1 MLDRDLISA
10 ADRNSGRL
18 VNPGGGT
25 WVSASPWDSDNLI
38 EWYNTSM
45 NKIVKLLKLQTE
57 KDYFTTEPLSRE
69 PVSTVKV
76 LFNPGLF
83 EAKCLQMSKIVL
95 NCFEI

>member
-1 MLDRDLISA
+1 MPTLSSTSKTPRLTSPGKGDS
-10 ADRNSGRL
+10 SGFSGHEKQF
-18 VNPGGGT
+18 NEQDCQ
-25 WVSASPWDSDNLI
+25 ASQ
-38 EWYNTSM
+38 
-45 NKIVKLLKLQTE
+45 LQTE

>member
-1 MLDRDLISA
+1 
-10 ADRNSGRL
+10 
-18 VNPGGGT
+18 
-25 WVSASPWDSDNLI
+25 
-38 EWYNTSM
+38 M

>member
-1 MLDRDLISA
+1 MGICKSM
-10 ADRNSGRL
+10 GH
-18 VNPGGGT
+18 
-25 WVSASPWDSDNLI
+25 SDNLI

-83 EAKCLQMSKIVL
+83 EAKCLQMSKIVFL
-95 NCFEI
+95 NFMNHHEPLHVNNIQ

>member
-1 MLDRDLISA
+1 M
-10 ADRNSGRL
+10 
-18 VNPGGGT
+18 
-25 WVSASPWDSDNLI
+25 VSFPINKMVTQRIHVTFLHSNEQDCQASQ
-38 EWYNTSM
+38 
-45 NKIVKLLKLQTE
+45 LQTE